1 MNKNYIGYLSP
12 FLQKNVIP
20 TIAPETTYKFGII
33 ESPLILFNINIC
45 KLFFFTE
52 EETMTSHTDYT
63 NLQWWKKY
71 LRISLRFKKFQ
82 KCPLPLAQC
91 WDRHAFLPQ
100 VPTSTTFPTL
110 KVGRGGFFSKY
121 FFQGCLKNYLH
132 SNNVCMYFGGNKN
145 CLR

>member
-52 EETMTSHTDYT
+52 EETMTSYTDYT
-63 NLQWWKKY
+63 NLAYSINRNCRTIQTIKKSSFIDITY
-71 LRISLRFKKFQ
+71 VRWLFI
-82 KCPLPLAQC
+82 
-91 WDRHAFLPQ
+91 
-100 VPTSTTFPTL
+100 
-110 KVGRGGFFSKY
+110 
-121 FFQGCLKNYLH
+121 
-132 SNNVCMYFGGNKN
+132 
-145 CLR
+145 